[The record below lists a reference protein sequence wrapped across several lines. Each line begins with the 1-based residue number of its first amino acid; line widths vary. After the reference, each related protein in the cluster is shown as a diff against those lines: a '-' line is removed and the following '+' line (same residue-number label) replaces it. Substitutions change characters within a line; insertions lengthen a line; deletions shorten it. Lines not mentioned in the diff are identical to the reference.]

1 MLEAAGRSLSLSL
14 KQTCERCSQTAPDG
28 RWIVVFGRRLCRAC
42 AHQIA
47 GWTSPEPQ
55 TSSSVTTKTVA
66 DDVRLF
72 KAAAASAEVVSL
84 PQTVPVAASAT
95 DGISSLPD
103 DQSSFQDA
111 AVEPQ
116 TTDAFNNDETM
127 GDSEVNDSA
136 PLPPEGDNG
145 SDMRLLNTV
154 LLTISAM
161 MLLAIGVLIGIY
173 LSPPPKSGGHTTG
186 GAGEGTGAKSVV
198 APPKGISP
206 RQADKTALGGRASI
220 AVRPRPEGVM
230 SPATVVENNKS
241 TVSVIANKGLITA
254 PLRPLKLHSD
264 HAGNIKPPAA
274 AVTSLVGVA
283 ATAAAHQTPSAGS
296 RELLRIKKA
305 IARGVDY
312 LLGQEVNGNWD
323 PDLNG
328 RRSIM
333 LGGESAL
340 VLESLLQVEQS
351 LHLPQVYIFN
361 SRMRAA
367 ISYVAKL
374 RTPTTYVASFQ
385 ANDMNLLP
393 AKRQY
398 HDALLW
404 DMRYLIGAE
413 AAGAYSY
420 QNPRAQG
427 FGRGFSRWDNSN
439 SQYGVL
445 GMWACADSG
454 LEVPAFYWRAV
465 AYHWHHTQ
473 LSSGAWV
480 YTQGR
485 GSGWGRGFMGNPRTM
500 TPAGL
505 ASLFIADS
513 YTSSS
518 FALKTQ
524 PDKSLLN
531 GLSWVNR
538 HFSPGNENLY
548 EMYGD
553 ERVALASGLKYFGS
567 ADWYRAM
574 ANVLLNA
581 QHRNGSWSPGFAL
594 ADRDR
599 LIGTAYALL
608 ILARGMNPILINK
621 LQYTPQQYGS
631 WNDRPWDAANF
642 TAWVSRTYETAMNWQ
657 VVNVEAPARQWADAP
672 LLLITGSQDPHFTAA
687 DLVKLEQYIDAGG
700 MVFSSS
706 DADSPAFT
714 RAMERYATEIGHGRF
729 QVRKLAATSA
739 IYSMQ
744 PWYHLR
750 SPPFLLGVWN
760 GVRYVWIISPQDFGA
775 IWQRRSTSASDYW
788 QIPTNIYLYA
798 TGKSGLQNRLWVS
811 SDQSRPEPA
820 VRRVRVAQLQYAGN
834 WNPEPGAWPHLAELA
849 RRRIATQVTLNAV
862 SCGRLLQQRPMLTTL
877 TGTGSFEFTSNETAD
892 IRRYLLGGGM
902 LFADAAGGRGGFA
915 KSFERLVGD
924 LFPKESLTEVP
935 QTSTLISGAL
945 PGGESLDK
953 AVYRKYV
960 ISRGDAHK
968 HVKLLG
974 IKADG
979 RWIIV
984 FSAYDVTSGLLGT
997 NTWGIAGYAP
1007 PTARGIA
1014 QNVLL
1019 YCAAYG
1025 RHGPQAN

>member
-1 MLEAAGRSLSLSL
+1 MSL
-14 KQTCERCSQTAPDG
+14 KQICERCSRTAADG

-42 AHQIA
+42 AHQMA
-47 GWTSPEPQ
+47 GWTSPETRSISPGD
-55 TSSSVTTKTVA
+55 TKPVA
-66 DDVRLF
+66 DDGRLA
-72 KAAAASAEVVSL
+72 KTAAVNAQVASVS
-84 PQTVPVAASAT
+84 QAVTAAASAT
-95 DGISSLPD
+95 DEAGNSPVDPSAL
-103 DQSSFQDA
+103 QDA
-111 AVEPQ
+111 SVEPR
-116 TTDAFNNDETM
+116 TPDVFNDEETI
-127 GDSEVNDSA
+127 GDSEVDDSA
-136 PLPPEGDNG
+136 LLPAEAAKGA
-145 SDMRLLNTV
+145 SIRLLNTV
-154 LLTISAM
+154 LLTISAI

-173 LSPPPKSGGHTTG
+173 LSPPPKSGG
-186 GAGEGTGAKSVV
+186 GASGEASKGTPAGKSVV
-198 APPKGISP
+198 LPASGLSL
-206 RQADKTALGGRASI
+206 RQTGRAALAGEASI
-220 AVRPRPEGVM
+220 AARPRRAVGM
-230 SPATVVENNKS
+230 APATVMVKNKR
-241 TVSVIANKGLITA
+241 TVSATANQERIVS
-254 PLRPLKLHSD
+254 PLRPLKLQEAA
-264 HAGNIKPPAA
+264 AGNIKAPVA
-274 AVTSLVGVA
+274 AVTSPVEA
-283 ATAAAHQTPSAGS
+283 ATAPAAGETPSAGS

-312 LLGQEVNGNWD
+312 LLGQEVNGNWE

-351 LHLPQVYIFN
+351 LHLPQVYIFTAK
-361 SRMRAA
+361 MRAA

-393 AKRQY
+393 AKKQY

-404 DMRYLIGAE
+404 DMRYLLGAE
-413 AAGAYSY
+413 TSGAYSY
-420 QNPRAQG
+420 QNPKTQD
-427 FGRGFSRWDNSN
+427 FGGGFSRWDNSN

-445 GMWACADSG
+445 GTWACADSG
-454 LEVPAFYWRAV
+454 LEIPAFYWHAV
-465 AYHWHHTQ
+465 AYHWHRTQ

-480 YTQGR
+480 YTQGGGFGRR
-485 GSGWGRGFMGNPRTM
+485 GGFMGNPRTM

-518 FALKTQ
+518 FALKTR
-524 PDKSLLN
+524 PDKSLLE

-538 HFSPGNENLY
+538 HFSPNNENLY

-553 ERVALASGLKYFGS
+553 ERVALASGLKYFGGV
-567 ADWYRAM
+567 DWYRAM
-574 ANVLLNA
+574 AHILLHA
-581 QHRNGSWSPGFAL
+581 QHRDGSWSPGFAL

-621 LQYTPQQYGS
+621 LQYTPQQYGP
-631 WNDRPWDAANF
+631 WNNRPWDAANF

-657 VVNVEAPARQWADAP
+657 VVSVDAPAKQWTDAP
-672 LLLITGSQDPHFTAA
+672 LLLITGGQDPHFTAGY
-687 DLVKLEQYIDAGG
+687 LIKLEEYIDAGG
-700 MVFSSS
+700 MIFSSS

-714 RAMERYATEIGHGRF
+714 RAMERYAVEIGQGRY
-729 QVRKLAATSA
+729 QVRKLAPTSV

-798 TGKSGLQNRLWVS
+798 TGKSGLQNRMWVS
-811 SDQSRPEPA
+811 SDAKVSAPA
-820 VRRVRVAQLQYAGN
+820 VRHVRVAQLQYAGN
-834 WNPEPGAWPHLAELA
+834 WNPEPGAWPHLADLA
-849 RRRIATQVTLNAV
+849 RRRIATRVSLNAD
-862 SCGRLLQQRPMLTTL
+862 SCGQLLQQQPTLVTL
-877 TGTGSFEFTSNETAD
+877 TGTGSFEFTSNETSK

-902 LFADAAGGRGGFA
+902 LFADAAGGRGSFA
-915 KSFERLVGD
+915 RSFEHLVEG

-935 QTSTLISGAL
+935 ETSTLITGAL
-945 PGGESLDK
+945 PGGESLEK
-953 AVYRKYV
+953 AVYRKYL
-960 ISRGDAHK
+960 ISRGESHK

-979 RWIIV
+979 RWIVV

-1007 PTARGIA
+1007 PTAQGIA
-1014 QNVLL
+1014 QNILL
-1019 YCAAYG
+1019 YSAAHAS
-1025 RHGPQAN
+1025 HGPRAN